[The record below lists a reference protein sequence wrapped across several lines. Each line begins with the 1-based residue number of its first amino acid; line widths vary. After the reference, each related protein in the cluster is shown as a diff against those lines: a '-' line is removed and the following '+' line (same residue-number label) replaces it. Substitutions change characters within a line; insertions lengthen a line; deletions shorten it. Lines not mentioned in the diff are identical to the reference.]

1 MPRRIQI
8 PTRRMSR
15 NFETV
20 QRRRGNTPRR
30 TQAYP
35 AQRRRAAAFAVR
47 AAMLLHPELDRD
59 GAEALLNNQTEN
71 IYWPITM
78 ALLNERPRIVAPTP
92 INPIQPNQRAPVIFI
107 PPQPIQPI
115 HQIQPIQPIH
125 QIQPVINDKNAVI
138 RIINRLNAELLSDNI
153 DADRCIQFIR
163 DLIEINPFCALLINE
178 NQLVKIKWENFY

>member
-1 MPRRIQI
+1 MPRRINF

-15 NFETV
+15 NFETL
-20 QRRRGNTPRR
+20 QRRRRGNTPQR

-35 AQRRRAAAFAVR
+35 GQRRRAAAFAVR
-47 AAMLLHPELDRD
+47 AAMLLHPELERD

-92 INPIQPNQRAPVIFI
+92 INPIRPNQRAPVIFI

-115 HQIQPIQPIH
+115 QPIH
-125 QIQPVINDKNAVI
+125 QIQPTQPIHQ
-138 RIINRLNAELLSDNI
+138 
-153 DADRCIQFIR
+153 IQPTHPNHQI
-163 DLIEINPFCALLINE
+163 
-178 NQLVKIKWENFY
+178 